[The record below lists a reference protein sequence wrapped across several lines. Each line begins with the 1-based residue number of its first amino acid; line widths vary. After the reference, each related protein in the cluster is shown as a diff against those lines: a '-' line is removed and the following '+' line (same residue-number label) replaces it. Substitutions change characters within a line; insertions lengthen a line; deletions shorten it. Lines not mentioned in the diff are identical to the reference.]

1 MKGYMNRLV
10 WMALVL
16 GIALSACKGK
26 KAKADEKN
34 SSKQDYAMETSK
46 HWMKWQA
53 DSTVLIWIQ
62 DNAEEKLMPRGLFPD
77 APDSLM
83 YRLGL
88 EAGVPSTVSVFLM
101 EREGCLI
108 LFDAGNGMPDS
119 RLMEGLREARFAPED
134 IRYVYLTHFHGDHI
148 GGMMRGDT
156 AMFPNAEVYAS
167 RAEYD
172 AWMQMPADKNAQVVK
187 TMEAYR
193 ERLHLFAFGDA
204 LPCGVQPMDGVGHT
218 PGHTLYQTGH
228 FLVVGDL
235 MHGTALQLAHPE
247 ICASFDMDMP
257 RAVETRKRCLAYVR
271 AEGLTMAG
279 MHFPPEGFIALK

>member
-1 MKGYMNRLV
+1 MGSCGSKLLPTLASM
-10 WMALVL
+10 
-16 GIALSACKGK
+16 GIKP
-26 KAKADEKN
+26 AD
-34 SSKQDYAMETSK
+34 
-46 HWMKWQA
+46 
-53 DSTVLIWIQ
+53 IQ
-62 DNAEEKLMPRGLFPD
+62 
-77 APDSLM
+77 
-83 YRLGL
+83 Y
-88 EAGVPSTVSVFLM
+88 
-101 EREGCLI
+101 I
-108 LFDAGNGMPDS
+108 
-119 RLMEGLREARFAPED
+119 
-134 IRYVYLTHFHGDHI
+134 YLTHFHGDHI
-148 GGMMRGDT
+148 GGMMEGDKPV
-156 AMFPNAEVYAS
+156 FPNAAVYAA
-167 RAEYD
+167 RTEYD
-172 AWMQMPADKNAQVVK
+172 GWMQMPADKNAQVVK

>member
-1 MKGYMNRLV
+1 MKRRDWLKYAAGSV
-10 WMALVL
+10 VL
-16 GIALSACKGK
+16 LAAGCANGK
-26 KAKADEKN
+26 KPAPVEEAKAVVSPEPEGVHTLSDG
-34 SSKQDYAMETSK
+34 D
-46 HWMKWQA
+46 MKI
-53 DSTVLIWIQ
+53 SWIQ
-62 DNAEEKLMPRGLFPD
+62 DNAGERRMPNSLFQGADSTLIQELSPEGGVLASVSCFLVEK
-77 APDSLM
+77 
-83 YRLGL
+83 
-88 EAGVPSTVSVFLM
+88 
-101 EREGCLI
+101 EGKRA
-108 LFDAGNGMPDS
+108 LFDTGLGGADS
-119 RLMEGLREARFAPED
+119 RLLVGLKSLGVLPEAVDYLF
-134 IRYVYLTHFHGDHI
+134 LTHFHGDHI
-148 GGMMRGDT
+148 GGMMREGQ
-156 AMFPNAEVYAS
+156 AVFPKAEVYAS
-167 RAEYD
+167 QMEYD

-193 ERLHLFAFGDA
+193 DRLRLFAFGDA

-218 PGHTLYQTGH
+218 PGHTLYQTGR

>member
-1 MKGYMNRLV
+1 MKRRDWLKYAAGSV
-10 WMALVL
+10 VL
-16 GIALSACKGK
+16 LAAGCANGK
-26 KAKADEKN
+26 KQAPVVEEKAAVSPEPEGVHTVEDEGVRI
-34 SSKQDYAMETSK
+34 S
-46 HWMKWQA
+46 
-53 DSTVLIWIQ
+53 WIQ
-62 DNAEEKLMPRGLFPD
+62 DNAGERRMPNSLFQGADSTLVRELSPEGGVLASVSCFLVEK
-77 APDSLM
+77 
-83 YRLGL
+83 
-88 EAGVPSTVSVFLM
+88 
-101 EREGCLI
+101 EGKRI
-108 LFDAGNGMPDS
+108 LFDTGLGGADS
-119 RLMEGLREARFAPED
+119 RLLVGLKSLGVSPEAVDYLF
-134 IRYVYLTHFHGDHI
+134 LTHFHGDHI
-148 GGMMRGDT
+148 GGMMREGQ
-156 AMFPNAEVYAS
+156 AVFPKAEVYAS
-167 RAEYD
+167 QMEYD

-218 PGHTLYQTGH
+218 PGHTLYQTGR